1 MTSASFFKPPR
12 RRTILFVAM
21 IGVLHYV
28 VLHWLTGQAGR
39 VTASLPEALVSMAIV
54 TAAPPL
60 AVPPPE
66 SAPPLPPPPTPALPD
81 LPPVDLPQL
90 TQPAVEEVP
99 AQAAPPV
106 PQAAASALAELPAI
120 TPPAPTAEASPTPA
134 AAPPAAEQAR
144 QYKTDVPASAKFELQ
159 VDRRDADGTKWTGVA
174 AMAWQ
179 NSGDSYRLSLE
190 VGLNM
195 FITRINLLVL
205 SSEGLINASGVAP
218 VKATEKRKGRAQT
231 ATHFNAENKLITFSA
246 TPATAPWQAG
256 VQDKA
261 SLPFQLAAIGRAD
274 VQQLAG
280 NIDILV
286 GEEKNATVF
295 RFQMVGEETLETAM
309 GALQTWHLRRPP
321 KPGSYSSQLDIW
333 LAPSMQWYPVQIR
346 NTEANGALTTQTV
359 TKLTVTGN

>member
-12 RRTILFVAM
+12 RRTILFVAV
-21 IGVLHYV
+21 IGVLHYAA
-28 VLHWLTGQAGR
+28 LHWLTAQANR
-39 VTASLPEALVSMAIV
+39 IAVPAPEQLVSMAIV
-54 TAAPPL
+54 AEAPQPL
-60 AVPPPE
+60 PE
-66 SAPPLPPPPTPALPD
+66 PAPELPVPLPPPPAPVLPALP
-81 LPPVDLPQL
+81 PPVDLPQL
-90 TQPAVEEVP
+90 TVPEVAEAP
-99 AQAAPPV
+99 AAPPV
-106 PQAAASALAELPAI
+106 PEAPAPALAEVPAI
-120 TPPAPTAEASPTPA
+120 AAAPVAETAPATPPAP
-134 AAPPAAEQAR
+134 PPVEQVR
-144 QYKTDVPASAKFELQ
+144 QYKTDVPASASFELQ

-179 NSGDSYRLSLE
+179 NRGDRYALTLE
-190 VGLNM
+190 AGLNM

-205 SSEGLINASGVAP
+205 SSEGLIDASGVVP

-231 ATHFNAENKLITFSA
+231 ATHFNAADKVITFSA
-246 TPATAPWQAG
+246 TSATAPWQAG
-256 VQDKA
+256 AQDKA

-274 VQQLAG
+274 VKQLAG

-295 RFQMVGEETLETAM
+295 RFQMVGEEELDTAM
-309 GALQTWHLRRPP
+309 GRLATWHLRRPP
-321 KPGSYSSQLDIW
+321 KKGTYSAQLDIW